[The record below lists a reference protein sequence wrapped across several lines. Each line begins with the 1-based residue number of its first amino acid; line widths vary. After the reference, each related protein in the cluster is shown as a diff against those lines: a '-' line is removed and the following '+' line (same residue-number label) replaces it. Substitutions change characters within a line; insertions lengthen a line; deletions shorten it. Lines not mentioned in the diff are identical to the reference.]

1 MTPVIDLPAAKPIP
15 DDPQEHDEVT
25 TWALAARDG
34 DPHAVDRFVRA
45 TYSDVRRFVAHL
57 SGDAHGA
64 EDLTQDTFLR
74 ALHNLP
80 QFAGRSGARTWLMT
94 IARRSVIDRYR
105 YTSARPQSAGW
116 DDWRSAVESAQPAG
130 LPGFDEG
137 VALLDLL
144 DTLDVG
150 RRQAFVLT
158 QLLGLPYAETAAVLD
173 CPVGTVRSRVARA
186 RADLVA
192 LLRAAENAGTEPAE
206 AAEGAGK
213 AEESESPTGNGGGAA
228 ARLAA

>member
-1 MTPVIDLPAAKPIP
+1 
-15 DDPQEHDEVT
+15 
-25 TWALAARDG
+25 
-34 DPHAVDRFVRA
+34 
-45 TYSDVRRFVAHL
+45 
-57 SGDAHGA
+57 
-64 EDLTQDTFLR
+64 
-74 ALHNLP
+74 
-80 QFAGRSGARTWLMT
+80 
-94 IARRSVIDRYR
+94 
-105 YTSARPQSAGW
+105 
-116 DDWRSAVESAQPAG
+116 
-130 LPGFDEG
+130 